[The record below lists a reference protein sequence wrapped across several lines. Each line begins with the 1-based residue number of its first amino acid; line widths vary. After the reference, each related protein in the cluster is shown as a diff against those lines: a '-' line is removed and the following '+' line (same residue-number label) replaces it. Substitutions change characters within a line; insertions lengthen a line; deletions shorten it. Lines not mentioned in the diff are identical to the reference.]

1 MKPKSPSQLKA
12 EEVRNRHLARQFPH
26 VGQIIAEHAAYK
38 AALEAAGIPLPLAT
52 RKDVTKPKVKAAP
65 AAPVEPVS
73 EPLPTEPTAEQTEAP
88 AAPVESADE
97 SAASDWAQPAAPKK
111 TARRK

>member
-1 MKPKSPSQLKA
+1 MKIKSPSQLKA
-12 EEVRNRHLARQFPH
+12 EQVRNRNLARQFPH

-38 AALEAAGIPLPLAT
+38 AALEAAGIPLPLAD

-65 AAPVEPVS
+65 AA
-73 EPLPTEPTAEQTEAP
+73 EPLPTEPTPEQSAP
-88 AAPVESADE
+88 AETTDE
-97 SAASDWAQPAAPKK
+97 ATASEWAAPAPAPAKK